1 MNCLPSL
8 LPLWTDE
15 DCFCDTLFLRSS
27 FRIYIDFAFGHSAG
41 RILLLYLALSARL
54 AQRSVTLVLVDH
66 FLSYLILMAT
76 AQIVK
81 FSSVERTSV
90 IVSVY

>member
-15 DCFCDTLFLRSS
+15 DCFCDTLFLPPLLVSI
-27 FRIYIDFAFGHSAG
+27 FDFAFSHSAG
-41 RILLLYLALSARL
+41 RILPLYLALFARL
-54 AQRSVTLVLVDH
+54 AQRSAT
-66 FLSYLILMAT
+66 LILDDLSFSYSIFMAS

-90 IVSVY
+90 IVSFQ